1 MKLKIALMFV
11 VLSIVSAGCG
21 EYTGTPTEFAQ
32 VCNTANN
39 KKMIETQG
47 YLTTGVSV
55 LCSTK
60 GGTSVC
66 GLTLKEKPADE
77 KGISADVEAG
87 SGANTMDKLGSG
99 YKKEDLK
106 IRDKAGNPVTPNDK
120 VKVTGEMM
128 AVPNSLN
135 PQETVC
141 VMYVKKIEK

>member
-1 MKLKIALMFV
+1 MKLKIALIFV
-11 VLSIVSAGCG
+11 VLSMASAGCG

-32 VCNTANN
+32 VCNTAND

-47 YLTTGVSV
+47 FLTTGVSV
-55 LCSTK
+55 LCSSR
-60 GGTSVC
+60 GGTETC
-66 GLTLKEKPADE
+66 GLSLKQNPSDE
-77 KGISADVEAG
+77 KGISADVETG

-106 IRDKAGNPVTPNDK
+106 IRDKAGNAVTPNDK
-120 VKVTGEMM
+120 VKVTGEIM

-141 VMYVKKIEK
+141 VIKVKKIEK